1 MPIEARII
9 CGLFTLILAGV
20 FGGFG
25 IFGIRQSC
33 KRKTKGIAT
42 SGVVVG
48 HTERRHSGAASTT
61 YSPEVEFQA
70 PSGEK
75 ILFAASFS
83 SRRLPTLGRK
93 VKVLYYPDNPQ
104 DADIAASLSS
114 WILPLLLLAFG
125 LVSLFMSI
133 VVWFVIPKAA

>member
-9 CGLFTLILAGV
+9 CGLFTLVVACV

-25 IFGIRQSC
+25 VFGIRQSC
-33 KRKTKGIAT
+33 NRKTKGIAAD
-42 SGVVVG
+42 GVVVG

-61 YSPEVEFQA
+61 YSPEVEFQT

-75 ILFAASFS
+75 IVFVASFS

-104 DADIAASLSS
+104 DADITAPLTS
-114 WILPLLLLAFG
+114 WILPLLLLALG
-125 LVSLFMSI
+125 LVCLFMSM